1 MRGDMHGSI
10 RKTYVKHKTYRK
22 LNICKTSVFPD
33 VAKSWCS
40 KLYGLCAQTEIPP
53 TAPWRLALTRVPKA
67 FGRRRALRR
76 DGGFD
81 VAGDVGDVERR
92 NGRDVRKH
100 GKEREPHGQEPAAQ
114 DGTDPRQAVFIRV
127 SDQEFEEIRAAADM
141 KGVSVSRYLVEA
153 HETCTD
159 LEAAKKKCET
169 GPIVEKLEA
178 IRTEIWH
185 IGHNVNQ
192 IARNT
197 NRDMIASMDD
207 ECSAAKAV
215 RDCAC
220 LFVQASDTIKRL
232 SDQIGR

>member
-114 DGTDPRQAVFIRV
+114 DGTDPRQAVYGQINVYGVTTKSERHKR
-127 SDQEFEEIRAAADM
+127 SYWTRTAD
-141 KGVSVSRYLVEA
+141 GN
-153 HETCTD
+153 
-159 LEAAKKKCET
+159 
-169 GPIVEKLEA
+169 G
-178 IRTEIWH
+178 
-185 IGHNVNQ
+185 IGG
-192 IARNT
+192 R
-197 NRDMIASMDD
+197 
-207 ECSAAKAV
+207 KAPV
-215 RDCAC
+215 PYG
-220 LFVQASDTIKRL
+220 S
-232 SDQIGR
+232 

>member
-1 MRGDMHGSI
+1 MRNAMRGDMHGSI

-40 KLYGLCAQTEIPP
+40 KLYGLCAQTETAP

-100 GKEREPHGQEPAAQ
+100 GKEREPHGQEPAA
-114 DGTDPRQAVFIRV
+114 
-127 SDQEFEEIRAAADM
+127 
-141 KGVSVSRYLVEA
+141 
-153 HETCTD
+153 
-159 LEAAKKKCET
+159 
-169 GPIVEKLEA
+169 
-178 IRTEIWH
+178 
-185 IGHNVNQ
+185 
-192 IARNT
+192 
-197 NRDMIASMDD
+197 
-207 ECSAAKAV
+207 
-215 RDCAC
+215 
-220 LFVQASDTIKRL
+220 
-232 SDQIGR
+232 